1 MPKELIIRLA
11 LLTMAAVAPVHTVR
25 YSTIPMIALQL
36 YTAAGVQQHPKLLI
50 SLDLSDMQLL
60 HSAHWCAVI
69 LWKFGGVSGAPWTL
83 KSAAPTRSTA
93 RSCWCVDLSWSTD
106 AFDTGRLLLAVT
118 EDHAACCTWDQ
129 MWHNHVWCVL

>member
-60 HSAHWCAVI
+60 HSAH
-69 LWKFGGVSGAPWTL
+69 
-83 KSAAPTRSTA
+83 
-93 RSCWCVDLSWSTD
+93 
-106 AFDTGRLLLAVT
+106 
-118 EDHAACCTWDQ
+118 
-129 MWHNHVWCVL
+129 